1 MIQSYGS
8 FIWVIILILGAFLGY
23 ISLLRQIK
31 KSPGIQYAFL
41 MSVQVHLCCQMSYY
55 LNFLGFFFNY
65 LIADQNSLLM
75 YPVIGL
81 FSPHPVQRHYLLP
94 ICLNAYSHNSLK
106 CCHFPALNSK
116 STSLLTQC
124 TPFGCLYPFL
134 QIPCLS
140 NPFTNSKSITPIQVS
155 PRNTRFHI
163 PDGTPFKS
171 TTDRSTSSH

>member
-1 MIQSYGS
+1 MLFLDISLCYDKSRRVLEFSMHSLCQFRSI
-8 FIWVIILILGAFLGY
+8 FAAKWATILIFW
-23 ISLLRQIK
+23 
-31 KSPGIQYAFL
+31 
-41 MSVQVHLCCQMSYY
+41 V
-55 LNFLGFFFNY
+55 FFFNY
-65 LIADQNSLLM
+65 LITDQNSLLM

>member
-1 MIQSYGS
+1 MLFWIYLFVTTNQEESWNLVCIPYVSSGP
-8 FIWVIILILGAFLGY
+8 
-23 ISLLRQIK
+23 SLL
-31 KSPGIQYAFL
+31 PNEL
-41 MSVQVHLCCQMSYY
+41 LN
-55 LNFLGFFFNY
+55 LNFLFCFFFNY

-81 FSPHPVQRHYLLP
+81 FSPHLVQRHYLLP
-94 ICLNAYSHNSLK
+94 ICLNAYSLNSLK

-140 NPFTNSKSITPIQVS
+140 NSFTNSKSITPIQVS